1 MLMTALLLAGAA
13 AQDRPVAATE
23 ATVQAPQQAADGTQ
37 RWSVLA
43 DPCASAQTGP
53 DAIVVCGK
61 GVDVPRLPLP
71 AERGPP
77 DRPMP
82 GNPDG
87 SGAGALALTSAPCA
101 TRMAGCT
108 TGIDLFGA
116 ATTAVR
122 LVGKAVDPG
131 SCCEEPGES
140 TNFFKLVGD
149 AGKGVG
155 RAFRKK
161 PDKSKRV
168 PIILDDPAPA
178 PAPATVS
185 PPSPA
190 APPIPPAEPA
200 SPTGAT
206 GAASQGSGAGVR
218 P

>member
-1 MLMTALLLAGAA
+1 MAALFLAVSAV
-13 AQDRPVAATE
+13 QDRPASDAAT
-23 ATVQAPQQAADGTQ
+23 ATVDTPQQAADGTQ
-37 RWSVLA
+37 RWSVLV

-61 GVDVPRLPLP
+61 GVDAPRLPLP

-82 GNPDG
+82 GNPDM

-101 TRMAGCT
+101 ARMEGCT

-155 RAFRKK
+155 RMFRKK
-161 PDKSKRV
+161 PDKSNRV
-168 PIILDDPAPA
+168 PIDLGDPVPA
-178 PAPATVS
+178 QAGRAVS

-206 GAASQGSGAGVR
+206 GEPSPDPSGAAR